1 MSDSIFELGLAGGSG
16 VEPVA
21 DEVFVRL
28 VNEFEVTDDSIKS
41 LKERR
46 DALAEEIARR
56 THVTSADVDKEVDL
70 ALPDGR
76 VVTVARGSRYNW
88 DEDVLN
94 RMVDS
99 GAVGSRLSPEAFS
112 AIEHGLKVSR
122 KSYEKL
128 SPTAQAELSPALT
141 IKPGSLSIK
150 IN

>member
-1 MSDSIFELGLAGGSG
+1 MSDSIFELGLSGGSSS
-16 VEPVA
+16 EPVA
-21 DEVFVRL
+21 DETFVRL
-28 VNEFEVTDDSIKS
+28 IGEFQITDDSIKS

-76 VVTVARGSRYNW
+76 VVKVARGSRYTW

-94 RMVDS
+94 HMVD
-99 GAVGSRLSPEAFS
+99 GVACTRKLSTEAFG
-112 AIEHGLKVSR
+112 AIEYGFKVSR

-128 SPTAQAELSPALT
+128 SSTAQAELSPALT

>member
-1 MSDSIFELGLAGGSG
+1 MSDSIFELGLSGGSSG
-16 VEPVA
+16 EPVA
-21 DEVFVRL
+21 DETFVRL
-28 VNEFEVTDDSIKS
+28 VGEFQITDDSIKS

-76 VVTVARGSRYNW
+76 VVKVARGSRYTW

-94 RMVDS
+94 HMVDS
-99 GAVGSRLSPEAFS
+99 GACARKLSPEAFG
-112 AIEHGLKVSR
+112 AIEHGVKVSR

-128 SPTAQAELSPALT
+128 SSTAQAELSPALT